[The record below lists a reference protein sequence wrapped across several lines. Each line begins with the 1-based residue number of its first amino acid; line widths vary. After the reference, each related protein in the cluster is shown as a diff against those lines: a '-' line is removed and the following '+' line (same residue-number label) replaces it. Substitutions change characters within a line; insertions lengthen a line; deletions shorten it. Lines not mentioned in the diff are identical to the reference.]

1 VPPCRFKRL
10 SEARIA
16 VWSDDDASPVDR
28 ATSDMMEMVAARLE
42 KAGATI
48 DRYARPF
55 SHLTEVA
62 DAYFQLLMPLLLG
75 SYEPH
80 ELEVMSARSP
90 NAKFVK
96 LICAGRQQTYASMA
110 QAKEVQARAI
120 SSWRAFF
127 EAIRRLDLS
136 GSTTGRF
143 PTQSFTPI
151 RRARIG
157 GRGPPLPLLGSCYL
171 ERCARQLR
179 ISSGDGKAN
188 HLHFRRIAHGNPDRR
203 PVSGGPNTD
212 PRSRADGRSIRRLR
226 TTSAI

>member
-1 VPPCRFKRL
+1 MIPLELGSDIGGSVRQPAHFCGLYAHKPTFELYPQLGHVPPMPGIMSIADMGVLGPMARSAQDLKLALEALLFEEESTWRGRWIPNVPPCRFKRL

-16 VWSDDDASPVDR
+16 FWSDDDASPVDR

-96 LICAGRQQTYASMA
+96 LICAVRQQT
-110 QAKEVQARAI
+110 
-120 SSWRAFF
+120 
-127 EAIRRLDLS
+127 
-136 GSTTGRF
+136 
-143 PTQSFTPI
+143 
-151 RRARIG
+151 
-157 GRGPPLPLLGSCYL
+157 
-171 ERCARQLR
+171 
-179 ISSGDGKAN
+179 
-188 HLHFRRIAHGNPDRR
+188 
-203 PVSGGPNTD
+203 
-212 PRSRADGRSIRRLR
+212 
-226 TTSAI
+226 SA